1 MSKVAF
7 SRMDAIFYSPILF
20 FEIADCEALNR
31 QILAETA
38 AMRAESPGVSA
49 SNRGGWQ
56 SKKDFFA
63 RTEPG
68 CVALRK
74 HILEALRMTV
84 LHLAPNFDFNAVQ
97 LHFDGWINVNPPGAF
112 NGPHSHSGSNS
123 RLSGTY
129 YVYIPPN
136 SAPQSGL
143 FQFLDPRPYPSRI
156 DGASCFED
164 KFNIR
169 PRTGMLMIFPSYL
182 YHWVYPNLGDIE
194 RVSVAFNMR
203 YFSRAAMAAASD
215 QRSEQESPLAIEVS
229 G

>member
-1 MSKVAF
+1 MSKVVF
-7 SRMDAIFYSPILF
+7 SRMDAIFYSPILS

-31 QILAETA
+31 QILEETA
-38 AMRAESPGVSA
+38 AMRAQAPGVSA

-56 SKKDFFA
+56 SQKDFFA

-68 CVALRK
+68 FVTLRK
-74 HILEALRMTV
+74 HIVEALRMTV

-129 YVYIPPN
+129 YVKIPPD

-156 DGASCFED
+156 NGASCFED

-169 PRTGMLMIFPSYL
+169 PRAGMLMIFPSYL
-182 YHWVYPNLGDIE
+182 YHWVYPNLGDVE

-203 YFSRAAMAAASD
+203 YFSRAAMATAGD
-215 QRSEQESPLAIEVS
+215 QRSAQESPLAIEVT